1 MREFVAG
8 QEMKFVR
15 VHGEGNKARS
25 WMMRADEVE
34 GLSAAQIRDKFALPD
49 LPTHISDVHVP
60 VGTRIRVGKVAPQE
74 GWGTGGAYQYEL
86 LQRLRENAFRN
97 TRPLQ

>member
-8 QEMKFVR
+8 REMRFVR

-34 GLSAAQIRDKFALPD
+34 GLSAAQIRNKFALPD
-49 LPTHISDVHVP
+49 VPTHISDVHVP
-60 VGTRIRVGKVAPQE
+60 AGTKIRAGKVAPQE
-74 GWGTGGAYQYEL
+74 GWGIGGAYQYEL
-86 LQRLRENAFRN
+86 LQRLRESAFRN